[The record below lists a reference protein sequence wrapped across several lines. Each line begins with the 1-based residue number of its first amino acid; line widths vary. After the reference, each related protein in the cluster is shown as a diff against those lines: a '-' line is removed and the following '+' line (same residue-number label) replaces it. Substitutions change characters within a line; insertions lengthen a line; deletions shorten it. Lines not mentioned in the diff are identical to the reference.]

1 MLTAY
6 QSGFVLTQRIYPIVV
21 KKIPQNN
28 CSSVTS
34 VLLHILTV
42 VGDWGLGAA
51 AVAVTGLE
59 ES

>member
-6 QSGFVLTQRIYPIVV
+6 QSGTMLTQRICPIVM

-34 VLLHILTV
+34 VLHILTV
-42 VGDWGLGAA
+42 VGDWRLDAA
-51 AVAVTGLE
+51 ALAVTDLE
-59 ES
+59 EC